1 MYLIYANLKIRSLK
15 CLLLHSSSNQSHHL
29 KYKIRDLLSTW
40 LAGWL
45 SCKLASNSLE
55 TNEENDAEESHPT
68 AMAQEYTRRM
78 AVQNLA
84 EILAMQLLAA

>member
-1 MYLIYANLKIRSLK
+1 
-15 CLLLHSSSNQSHHL
+15 
-29 KYKIRDLLSTW
+29 
-40 LAGWL
+40 
-45 SCKLASNSLE
+45 LE